1 MKPNADHLSAAERDA
16 LLAALAWQADLGVDE
31 CIGEMPSDRFA
42 EAAAAPPPA
51 AKPTMQ
57 STKAANTPAAAPVAN
72 VGAQQHDGVAAARR
86 AAAQASSLPELH
98 AAMQAFDGCALKRG
112 AKSTVFADGNPA
124 ARVMII
130 GEAPGAEEDRVG
142 KPFVGRSGQLLDR
155 MLAAIGLSRTADD
168 PAKAA
173 YITNTIPWRPGGNRD
188 PAPDESEMMWA
199 FLERHI
205 QLAAPEFIV
214 TMGRISASTMMQET
228 VRITRI
234 HGQWQRPTRAQ
245 GRPLLPTLHPAYLL
259 RQPAEKA
266 KAWSDLLTL
275 RAALDGSVPPPES

>member
-1 MKPNADHLSAAERDA
+1 MKPTADHLSAAERDA
-16 LLAALAWQADLGVDE
+16 LLAALSWQADLGVDE
-31 CIGEMPSDRFA
+31 CIGEDVVDRFA
-42 EAAAAPPPA
+42 APEPAPA
-51 AKPTMQ
+51 ASPQ
-57 STKAANTPAAAPVAN
+57 AKAPAAAGATPATPVAP
-72 VGAQQHDGVAAARR
+72 AAPQADQGVTAARQV
-86 AAAQASSLPELH
+86 AQAAQSLADLH

-112 AKSTVFADGNPA
+112 AKTTVFADGNPA

-130 GEAPGAEEDRVG
+130 GEAPGAEEDRRG
-142 KPFVGRSGQLLDR
+142 KPFIGRSGQLLDR
-155 MLAAIGLSRTADD
+155 MLAAIGLSRTSED
-168 PAKAA
+168 PATAA
-173 YITNTIPWRPGGNRD
+173 YITNTIPWRPVGNRD
-188 PAPDESEMMWA
+188 PSADESEMMWA

-214 TMGRISASTMMQET
+214 TMGRISASTLMEDT

-234 HGQWQRPTRAQ
+234 HGKWTSPPRAQ

-275 RAALDGSVPPPES
+275 RAALDGAAPTIES